1 MPSQII
7 PKEHLS
13 ACQRWEMNALESV
26 PEAAVAGSG
35 ERSAGE
41 GGPQA
46 AVVLPTVEQI
56 ERIHQQAR
64 QEGYDAGCG
73 AGYQVGLDAG
83 RDAGLRA
90 RNEQTAAE
98 VARLQEV
105 FECFQGE
112 LAGADQAIAGDVLAL
127 ALSLAR
133 EMVRE
138 ALRIKPEL
146 MLAVVRECIRHD
158 SLLSQPAQ
166 LFLHADDAALVKE
179 YLKQELNECAVRV
192 DNTLERGGCRVRV
205 GSSQFDAALA
215 TRWQRIAQALGRDS
229 GWLE

>member
-13 ACQRWEMNALESV
+13 ACQRWEMNVLESV
-26 PEAAVAGSG
+26 PEAATGCG

-41 GGPQA
+41 GAQQA

-64 QEGYDAGCG
+64 QEGYDAGCE

-90 RNEQTAAE
+90 RKEEAAAE

-105 FECFQGE
+105 FECFQRE
-112 LAGADQAIAGDVLAL
+112 LAGADQEIAGDVLAL

-138 ALRIKPEL
+138 ALRVKPEL

-166 LFLHADDAALVKE
+166 LFLHADDAVLVKE
-179 YLKQELNECAVRV
+179 HLKQELNECAVRV

-205 GSSQFDAALA
+205 GSSQLDATLA
-215 TRWQRIAQALGRDS
+215 TRWQRIAQALGRDN